1 MIAAMEAGVRVLV
14 AADTLEALLR
24 GDTEE
29 SATAAALAVSTDG
42 KKKRRVP
49 AGSVVDCAVGKESK
63 ALNSEEELDLI

>member
-1 MIAAMEAGVRVLV
+1 MIAAMEAGVTVVV
-14 AADTLEALLR
+14 AADTLEALLK
-24 GDTEE
+24 DNTE
-29 SATAAALAVSTDG
+29 STAAALAVSTDG